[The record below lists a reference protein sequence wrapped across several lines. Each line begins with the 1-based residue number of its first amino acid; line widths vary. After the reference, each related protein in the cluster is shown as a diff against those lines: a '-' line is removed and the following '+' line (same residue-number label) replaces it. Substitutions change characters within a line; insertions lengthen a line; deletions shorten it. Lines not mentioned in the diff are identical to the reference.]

1 MHVRAGPEPVIYQCN
16 KIEPRFSE
24 CWVWVTDVGV
34 YDCPL
39 DENWSII
46 LFPDCPPHPLE
57 RNLNSSEYMN
67 FP

>member
-1 MHVRAGPEPVIYQCN
+1 MFGLAPEPVIYQGN
-16 KIEPRFSE
+16 KIEARFSE

-39 DENWSII
+39 DEDWSII
-46 LFPDCPPHPLE
+46 PERPPRPLE